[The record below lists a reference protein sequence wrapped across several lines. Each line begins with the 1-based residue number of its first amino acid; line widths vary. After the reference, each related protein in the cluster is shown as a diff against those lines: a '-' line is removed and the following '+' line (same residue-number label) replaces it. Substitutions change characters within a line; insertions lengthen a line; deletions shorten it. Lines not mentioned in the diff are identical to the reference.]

1 MPLKP
6 ALLATLVAVI
16 WGVNFVVID
25 AGLAGVPPLL
35 FLAMRFTVVLL
46 PAVFLVPR
54 PPGPFRDVAVVG
66 LLMCL
71 GQFALLYVALDL
83 GMPPGLAALLLQTQ
97 VLLTVLIATLLL
109 HEPPT
114 RRQLVGLLVG
124 AVGLAVVCVGR
135 SAATPVAGLLLTL
148 GAALAWASGNVAARR
163 VGSASGLSLTVWS
176 ATVVPLPLLAL
187 SLLIDGPTAVGHA
200 LAHLPVS
207 AVASTAYTAFLSS
220 LVGYGIWNTLL
231 ARYPAAT
238 VTPFALLVP
247 PVGILAAW
255 LVQGEVPGPTEAAGG
270 AVLLVGVLVTAVS
283 RRAQPPR
290 GATTTGTLEC
300 RTMREETPP
309 RSTRRTGP

>member
-1 MPLKP
+1 MPLKH

-35 FLAMRFTVVLL
+35 FLAIRFTVVLV
-46 PAVFLVPR
+46 PAVLLVRR
-54 PPGPFRDVAVVG
+54 PAAPFRDVAVVG
-66 LLMCL
+66 AFMSL

-83 GMPPGLAALLLQTQ
+83 GMPAGLAALLLQTQ
-97 VLLTVLIATLLL
+97 VLLTVLIATVRL

-114 RRQLVGLLVG
+114 RRQLAGLLVG
-124 AVGLAVVCVGR
+124 AAGLGVVCFGR
-135 SAATPVAGLLLTL
+135 SSATPLVGLLLTL
-148 GAALAWASGNVAARR
+148 GAALSWASGNVAARR
-163 VGSASGLSLTVWS
+163 VGSTSGLSLTVWS
-176 ATVVPLPLLAL
+176 ATVVPLPLLVL
-187 SLLIDGPTAVGHA
+187 SLVVDGPSTVGHA

-207 AVASTAYTAFLSS
+207 AIASTAYTAYLSS

-255 LVQGEVPGPTEAAGG
+255 LVQGEVPGTTEAVGG
-270 AVLLVGVLVTAVS
+270 AVLLAGVLVTAVS

-290 GATTTGTLEC
+290 GATTTGTLEW
-300 RTMREETPP
+300 RTTREETPP
-309 RSTRRTGP
+309 SSTRRTGP